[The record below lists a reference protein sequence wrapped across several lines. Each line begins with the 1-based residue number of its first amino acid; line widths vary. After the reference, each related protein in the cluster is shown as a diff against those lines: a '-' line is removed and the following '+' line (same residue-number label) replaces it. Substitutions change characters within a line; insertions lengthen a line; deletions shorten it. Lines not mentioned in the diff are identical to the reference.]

1 MKFDTFDRQPAIRT
15 IAMPADT
22 NPSGDIFGGWLM
34 GLMDLAA
41 ASAAVRRARCRVA
54 TVAAERMAFLEPVRI
69 GDEVSMFAEIVRVGR
84 TSIEVEVEAWR
95 RTSGSDEVVQVTHAR
110 FTCVSLSAWTG
121 GPRPSH
127 RLDFRQDHRNVR
139 SDCEKVS

>member
-1 MKFDTFDRQPAIRT
+1 LCRRAPSRMKFDTFDRQPAIRT

-110 FTCVSLSAWTG
+110 FTCVALG
-121 GPRPSH
+121 MDGRP
-127 RLDFRQDHRNVR
+127 QA
-139 SDCEKVS
+139 VSPA